1 MVRLLT
7 FSTLYP
13 SSVRPGHGIF
23 VESRLRHLVASGSAQ
38 SVVVAPVPWFPSS
51 RSWFGK
57 YSTFARTPRREVHR
71 DIEVLHPRYPLLPKI
86 GMSTA
91 PFLLARACLSTLRHL
106 IDKGYNFDVID
117 AHYFYPDGVAA
128 ALLGRHLGKP
138 VVITARGSDI
148 MLIARHAVP
157 RRLIIWAA
165 RKAAAVIAVSGA
177 LGRSLEGLGIE
188 AGKVTA
194 LRNGVDLEAFRPLDR
209 KAEQA
214 RLGIS
219 GTLLLSVGNLVELK
233 GHDLVI
239 RALEQLADATLIVI
253 GDGPERGGLQSL
265 ARETGVAPRVRFMGA
280 IPQVELPR
288 YYSAADALVLASS
301 REGWP
306 NVLLE
311 AMACGTPVIA
321 TRVGGVPEI
330 VTSAAAGAQF
340 EPRTVEALVS
350 ATQQLLASPPAR
362 EDTRRH
368 AEQFSWEE
376 TTRGQLALFQRIV
389 GSRGVPGRRPP
400 GSEER
405 PADDRRAGKLC

>member
-57 YSTFARTPRREVHR
+57 YSTFARTPRREVQ
-71 DIEVLHPRYPLLPKI
+71 HPRYPLLPKI

-214 RLGIS
+214 
-219 GTLLLSVGNLVELK
+219 
-233 GHDLVI
+233 
-239 RALEQLADATLIVI
+239 
-253 GDGPERGGLQSL
+253 
-265 ARETGVAPRVRFMGA
+265 
-280 IPQVELPR
+280 
-288 YYSAADALVLASS
+288 
-301 REGWP
+301 
-306 NVLLE
+306 
-311 AMACGTPVIA
+311 
-321 TRVGGVPEI
+321 
-330 VTSAAAGAQF
+330 
-340 EPRTVEALVS
+340 
-350 ATQQLLASPPAR
+350 
-362 EDTRRH
+362 
-368 AEQFSWEE
+368 
-376 TTRGQLALFQRIV
+376 
-389 GSRGVPGRRPP
+389 
-400 GSEER
+400 
-405 PADDRRAGKLC
+405 